1 MDEMLTL
8 IEKTAILKSADPFT
22 HIPTEALAELAARAK
37 EHHFGAGE
45 NVFREGDANRGGF
58 LVVEGRVEIY
68 KGRALQAVCLPGQSF
83 GELALAEDEA
93 HQFAA
98 ISAEHTHV
106 LNISNEI
113 LVDTMLDFPE
123 VGVAMARAQAQ
134 RITELAQRVHML
146 EGQVAHL
153 NATLMQAKVE
163 IPQYQSGAY
172 QRPTLPPSGGG
183 S

>member
-1 MDEMLTL
+1 MLTL
-8 IEKTAILKSADPFT
+8 MEKTAILKSADPFT

-37 EHHFGAGE
+37 EHQFPVGAS
-45 NVFREGDANRGGF
+45 VFREGETNRGAF

-83 GELALAEDEA
+83 GELALGEGEPHEFAAVSAED
-93 HQFAA
+93 
-98 ISAEHTHV
+98 THV
-106 LNISNEI
+106 LNISNDI

-134 RITELAQRVHML
+134 RITELAQRVHLL

-153 NATLMQAKVE
+153 NATLKQAKVE

-172 QRPTLPPSGGG
+172 QRPTLPTPGTDS
-183 S
+183 